1 MINDNTTWGYIHSY
15 SYTERPNTKSQLS
28 VQCTYILES
37 E

>member
-15 SYTERPNTKSQLS
+15 SYTERPNIKSQLP
-28 VQCTYILES
+28 VQRTYILES